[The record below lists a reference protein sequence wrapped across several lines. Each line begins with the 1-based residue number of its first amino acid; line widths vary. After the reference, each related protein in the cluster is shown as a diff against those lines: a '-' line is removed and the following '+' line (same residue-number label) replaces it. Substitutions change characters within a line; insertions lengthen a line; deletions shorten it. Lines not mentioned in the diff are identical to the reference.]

1 MQWAWSWGEALH
13 GGLPLPWAAGCLH
26 VMLSLPCHNRWLAFL
41 TVLSWF
47 VLANSRI
54 TSYDSSAFCLDLDPL
69 HSGHQLSGRLF
80 AGVVTFLPITGLHTG
95 FLDSCVSFQ
104 KAPLDECCITHW
116 LRLQMWLAWL
126 GAHHETPV
134 TGLLSLRAG
143 TLQSLETDVS

>member
-1 MQWAWSWGEALH
+1 MGMELERSTAWGFAFTL
-13 GGLPLPWAAGCLH
+13 GCRLPSCDAQPPLSQSLA
-26 VMLSLPCHNRWLAFL
+26 SLPRCVR
-41 TVLSWF
+41 SWF

-95 FLDSCVSFQ
+95 FLDSFASFQ
-104 KAPLDECCITHW
+104 KAPLDECCITRW
-116 LRLQMWLAWL
+116 LCLQMQLAWL